1 MYSILIKS
9 FSLVLISF
17 FLVQCQQE
25 TEKVPTRTDVP
36 NIIIIISDDHGR
48 ELGSYGHPLI
58 KTPNIDKLAS
68 QGTRF
73 TNAFA
78 TTASCSASRSVIL
91 TGLYNHRNAQYGHTH
106 DYHHFSSYSD
116 IKSLPVLLGSAGYR
130 TACIGKKHV
139 QPNSV
144 YDFDVDIRGN
154 ERNGAKMAETSRKF
168 IEESGNQPFFLY
180 FATSDPHRGGGLMAG
195 GSENNEVLGA
205 INRFGNTDEGYEG
218 IEETVYDTTEI
229 TVPAWLPDNATTK
242 LELSQYYQSVS
253 RMDFGVGRL
262 LAVLKETGNYDNSI
276 IIYMSDHGPAFAGA
290 KTTVYEPGLRT
301 PLIVKMPGQT
311 ESRVT
316 EAMVH
321 WPDITPTLLEIAGV
335 EEPVYD
341 QHIGAPSIRAKFD
354 FPKNHGL
361 HGRSFLS
368 VLNGADESGF
378 ETVYASHTFHE
389 IQMYY
394 PMRVVRDKKYKLIWN
409 IASGIP
415 YPFSTDLWASGT
427 WQRVYHQGPETP
439 YGVRTVQQYIHRDEF
454 ELFDIEEDPLES
466 KNLAND
472 PAFAEVLKQY
482 KEKLKEFQ
490 VRTSDP
496 WVNKWIYQ

>member
-139 QPNSV
+139 EPNSV

-168 IEESGNQPFFLY
+168 IEESGNQPFFPLFCY
-180 FATSDPHRGGGLMAG
+180 LRSASRW
-195 GSENNEVLGA
+195 
-205 INRFGNTDEGYEG
+205 
-218 IEETVYDTTEI
+218 
-229 TVPAWLPDNATTK
+229 WLD
-242 LELSQYYQSVS
+242 
-253 RMDFGVGRL
+253 GR
-262 LAVLKETGNYDNSI
+262 
-276 IIYMSDHGPAFAGA
+276 
-290 KTTVYEPGLRT
+290 
-301 PLIVKMPGQT
+301 
-311 ESRVT
+311 
-316 EAMVH
+316 
-321 WPDITPTLLEIAGV
+321 
-335 EEPVYD
+335 
-341 QHIGAPSIRAKFD
+341 
-354 FPKNHGL
+354 
-361 HGRSFLS
+361 
-368 VLNGADESGF
+368 
-378 ETVYASHTFHE
+378 
-389 IQMYY
+389 
-394 PMRVVRDKKYKLIWN
+394 
-409 IASGIP
+409 
-415 YPFSTDLWASGT
+415 
-427 WQRVYHQGPETP
+427 WQ
-439 YGVRTVQQYIHRDEF
+439 
-454 ELFDIEEDPLES
+454 
-466 KNLAND
+466 
-472 PAFAEVLKQY
+472 
-482 KEKLKEFQ
+482 
-490 VRTSDP
+490 
-496 WVNKWIYQ
+496 

>member
-1 MYSILIKS
+1 MHSYFNKLSIMM
-9 FSLVLISF
+9 LVFIL
-17 FLVQCQQE
+17 LQCQQQSEE
-25 TEKVPTRTDVP
+25 THTPANVP
-36 NIIIIISDDHGR
+36 NIIVIISDDHGR
-48 ELGSYGHPLI
+48 ELGSYGHPII
-58 KTPNIDKLAS
+58 KTPNIDQLAA
-68 QGTRF
+68 QGTLF

-106 DYHHFSSYSD
+106 DYHHFSSYQD
-116 IKSLPVLLGSAGYR
+116 IKSLPVLLRTVGYR

-139 QPNSV
+139 EPKSV
-144 YDFDVDIRGN
+144 YDFDVEAPGDT
-154 ERNGAKMAETSRKF
+154 RNPVKMAETSRKF
-168 IEESGNQPFFLY
+168 IEESGDQPFLLY

-195 GSENNEVLGA
+195 GDLNQQEFGA

-218 IEETVYDTTEI
+218 IKETIYDTTNI
-229 TVPAWLPDNATTK
+229 TVPGWLPENSTTK

-253 RMDFGVGRL
+253 RVDFGVGHL
-262 LAVLKETGNYDNSI
+262 IEVLKETGNYDNSV

-316 EAMVH
+316 DAMVH

-335 EEPVYD
+335 NEPVYN
-341 QHIGAPSIRAKFD
+341 QHIGAPSIREQFD
-354 FPKNHGL
+354 FPSSHGL

-409 IASGIP
+409 IANGL
-415 YPFSTDLWASGT
+415 PFPFATDLWASGT
-427 WQRVYHQGPETP
+427 WQRMYRQGPDSN
-439 YGVRTVQQYIHRDEF
+439 YGPRTVQQYIYRDEF
-454 ELFDIEEDPLES
+454 ELFDIEKDPYEAL
-466 KNLAND
+466 NLAYD
-472 PAFAEVLKQY
+472 PAFAEVLEQY
-482 KEKLKEFQ
+482 IEKLKEFQ
-490 VRTSDP
+490 IRTSDP
-496 WVNKWIYQ
+496 WVSKWIYQ